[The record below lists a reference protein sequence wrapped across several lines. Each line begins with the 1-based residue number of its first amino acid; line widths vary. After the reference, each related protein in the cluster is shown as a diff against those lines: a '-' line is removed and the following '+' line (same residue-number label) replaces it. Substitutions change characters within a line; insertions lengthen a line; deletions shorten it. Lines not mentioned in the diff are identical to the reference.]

1 MPVNPDINYTAVLP
15 EICLTIAALGVMV
28 YDAFSRKSRQWA
40 GPLVLGGLGL
50 AAYGVWRWVGLS
62 PVSSFN
68 GMLVTDPMRTAF
80 AFVLLFVAAL
90 SVLLAMPTFGDQSK
104 GAGEY
109 FALLAFSTVGM
120 LLVAGARDLALL
132 FLGIEIFS
140 LALYAMAGFRR
151 HDLRS
156 NEAAVKYFILG
167 SFSTG
172 FLLYGM
178 ALVYGATRTTNL
190 KTIQIAVQNGNLTSE
205 SLLLTGAA
213 LMLVSLCFKVAA
225 APFHLWAPD
234 VYQGAPTP
242 VTAFMAAGSKTA
254 AFVALLRV
262 FAEMFPTEAGAL
274 HQTWTLIIAAVAV
287 LSMVIGNVIAIV
299 QDDIKR
305 MLAYSS
311 IAHAGYAMLGILAGD
326 WKATLFY
333 LAGYAVT
340 TLGAFA
346 VITYV
351 AQEDDR
357 QTLIMDYAG
366 LGSQAPGAAI
376 ALSIFLLALGGLPL
390 TAGFM
395 GKFVV
400 FRSAWQEGYAELVIV
415 AVLNSAVSLYYY
427 LRPIVTMFFQEGRAN
442 DELPDLPWTLTTVL
456 SVTLAATLYLGIFP
470 EPILAGL
477 KQKIEAQPNELPRV
491 APRQ

>member
-1 MPVNPDINYTAVLP
+1 
-15 EICLTIAALGVMV
+15 
-28 YDAFSRKSRQWA
+28 
-40 GPLVLGGLGL
+40 
-50 AAYGVWRWVGLS
+50 
-62 PVSSFN
+62 
-68 GMLVTDPMRTAF
+68 
-80 AFVLLFVAAL
+80 
-90 SVLLAMPTFGDQSK
+90 
-104 GAGEY
+104 
-109 FALLAFSTVGM
+109 
-120 LLVAGARDLALL
+120 
-132 FLGIEIFS
+132 
-140 LALYAMAGFRR
+140 
-151 HDLRS
+151 
-156 NEAAVKYFILG
+156 
-167 SFSTG
+167 
-172 FLLYGM
+172 
-178 ALVYGATRTTNL
+178 
-190 KTIQIAVQNGNLTSE
+190 
-205 SLLLTGAA
+205 
-213 LMLVSLCFKVAA
+213 
-225 APFHLWAPD
+225 
-234 VYQGAPTP
+234 
-242 VTAFMAAGSKTA
+242 MAAGSKTA

-390 TAGFM
+390 TAGFV

-427 LRPIVTMFFQEGRAN
+427 LRPIVTMFFQERRAN